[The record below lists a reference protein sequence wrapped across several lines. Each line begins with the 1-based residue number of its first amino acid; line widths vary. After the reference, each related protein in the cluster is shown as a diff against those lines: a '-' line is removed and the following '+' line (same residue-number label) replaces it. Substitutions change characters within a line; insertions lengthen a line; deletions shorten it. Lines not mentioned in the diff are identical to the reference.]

1 MRVKGLSE
9 MAGFFFVKLNKYHSQ
24 HLSESYDKHS
34 TGSILIFKN
43 F

>member
-1 MRVKGLSE
+1 
-9 MAGFFFVKLNKYHSQ
+9 MASFFNEYHSQ
-24 HLSESYDKHS
+24 HFPESYDKHS

>member
-9 MAGFFFVKLNKYHSQ
+9 MAGFFVKLDKYHSQ
-24 HLSESYDKHS
+24 HLSERDDKHS
-34 TGSILIFKN
+34 IRSILIFKN